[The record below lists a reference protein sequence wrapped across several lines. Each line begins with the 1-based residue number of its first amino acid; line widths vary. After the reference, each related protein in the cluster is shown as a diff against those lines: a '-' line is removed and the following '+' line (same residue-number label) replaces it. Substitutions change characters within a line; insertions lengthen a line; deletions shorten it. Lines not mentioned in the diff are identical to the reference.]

1 MFQVQLY
8 IFYKLIIYSIF
19 LFFAA
24 FCLEASYDAGA
35 AQYRWVCA
43 HYSVM
48 SVIVDLNKLTYK
60 GGTVYVT
67 KVKMSK
73 TDIELH

>member
-19 LFFAA
+19 SIFAA
-24 FCLEASYDAGA
+24 FCLEASYDTGA

-48 SVIVDLNKLTYK
+48 SVIVDLNKLIYK
-60 GGTVYVT
+60 GGTVFIA
-67 KVKMSK
+67 K
-73 TDIELH
+73 I